1 MAGSN
6 RSFVIMGIVNF
17 RVAGAPTYYPAH
29 SKNGSNV
36 DQRIVVR
43 AIGNIPSKANGG
55 QGTVLG
61 FNVVAWGKLADTLAR
76 SMAKGKEFSA
86 DVDPNVYKGQV
97 FFKDEMHPERPAVA
111 VYMDTDHGRVAVTTE
126 KLSLRIKK
134 IIFGA
139 DSAQTI
145 AEEIQKGQRHQF
157 WNVPGSEGAAA
168 WKTQLDIRNAEQFN
182 PTSAKFGHAVVRK
195 IEGPGIGAFDPS
207 KTRQSTASTTAA
219 IQQALATAGAPPASL
234 PVPGA
239 AAPAPMIATPAT
251 ALPQGI
257 PGASTATVA
266 GL

>member
-17 RVAGAPTYYPAH
+17 RVAGSPTYYPAH
-29 SKNGSNV
+29 SKNGNNV

-43 AIGNIPSKANGG
+43 AIGNIPGKANGG

-76 SMAKGKEFSA
+76 SMARGKEFSA

-97 FFKDEMHPERPAVA
+97 FFKDEAHPERAAVA
-111 VYMDTDHGRVAVTTE
+111 VYQDTDHGRVAVETE

-139 DSAQTI
+139 DSALTI
-145 AEEIQKGQRHQF
+145 AEEIAKGQRHQF
-157 WNVPGSEGAAA
+157 WNVPGSEGATA
-168 WKTQLDIRNAEQFN
+168 WKSQLDIRNAEQFN
-182 PTSAKFGHAVVRK
+182 PANAKFGHAIVRK
-195 IEGPGIGAFDPS
+195 IDGPGIGAFDPT
-207 KTRQSTASTTAA
+207 KTRANTVATTAA
-219 IQQALATAGAPPASL
+219 IQQALGAIAQP
-234 PVPGA
+234 
-239 AAPAPMIATPAT
+239 APAPAAPQMPA
-251 ALPQGI
+251 ALPA
-257 PGASTATVA
+257 PSPSTAVVA

>member
-29 SKNGSNV
+29 SKNGNNV

-76 SMAKGKEFSA
+76 SMAKGKEFSS

-111 VYMDTDHGRVAVTTE
+111 VYMDTDHGRVAVMTE

-145 AEEIQKGQRHQF
+145 AEEIQKAQRHQF

-168 WKTQLDIRNAEQFN
+168 WKTQLDIRNAEQYN
-182 PTSAKFGHAVVRK
+182 PSSAKFGHAIVRK
-195 IEGPGIGAFDPS
+195 IEGPGIGAFDPT
-207 KTRQSTASTTAA
+207 KTRQTTASTAAA
-219 IQQALATAGAPPASL
+219 IQQALATTAAPQLPATPPL
-234 PVPGA
+234 PTAAQVP
-239 AAPAPMIATPAT
+239 APAPAP
-251 ALPQGI
+251 
-257 PGASTATVA
+257 STAVVA